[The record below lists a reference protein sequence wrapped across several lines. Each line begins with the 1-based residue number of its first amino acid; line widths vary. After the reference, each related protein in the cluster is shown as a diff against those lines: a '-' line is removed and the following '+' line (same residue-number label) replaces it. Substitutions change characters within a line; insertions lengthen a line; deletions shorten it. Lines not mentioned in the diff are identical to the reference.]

1 MHPERH
7 CRIEDG
13 LELPFL
19 VWRLLAPRRTIS
31 SAMLGGGIGPRSWVL
46 NAQVRPGYDRLDPV
60 DHLLELAERAG
71 LTGSGVGLLT
81 AADVD
86 AQVTTADGDIQ
97 LVATVGVRVPTWAAA
112 PAGAVDAIYPPEG
125 AYTPGTINI
134 VAFMPRPLTD
144 GALVNLVATATEAK
158 TQALLDL
165 GVPGTGTATDAVCI
179 VAPEGHADQPADG
192 FDGVDGDGDVEL
204 FGGPRSLSGAALAR
218 AVHHAVTIGTGVSLV
233 RPEAD
238 PVGEVER

>member
-1 MHPERH
+1 MHLERH
-7 CRIEDG
+7 TRTEDG
-13 LELPFL
+13 LDLPFL
-19 VWRLLAPRRTIS
+19 VWRLPGPRRMIS

-60 DHLLELAERAG
+60 DHLLELADRAG
-71 LTGSGVGLLT
+71 LTGAGVGLLT

-97 LVATVGVRVPTWAAA
+97 VVATVGVRVPTWAAA
-112 PAGAVDAIYPPEG
+112 AAGPVDGVYPPER
-125 AYTPGTINI
+125 AYAPGTINI
-134 VAFMPRPLTD
+134 VAFLARPLTD

-179 VAPEGHADQPADG
+179 VSPALEPDQPADE
-192 FDGVDGDGDVEL
+192 VDGEVEL
-204 FGGPRSLSGAALAR
+204 FGGPRSIGGSALAR
-218 AVHHAVTIGTGVSLV
+218 AVHEAVTIGTGVSLA
-233 RPEAD
+233 RSEPGHLD
-238 PVGEVER
+238 GVER